1 MENAKEIVK
10 DYVSRE
16 LADESKQTTLKEE
29 ENLLANGIID
39 SLGILK
45 LVSFIEQEFDIQVP
59 DEDVTVQNFRS
70 LKDIANYLETKK

>member
-1 MENAKEIVK
+1 MQDTKQIVK

-16 LADESKQTTLKEE
+16 LVDDGKDAVLKDE
-29 ENLLANGIID
+29 ENLLANGIMD

-45 LVSFIEQEFDIQVP
+45 LVSFIEQQFDIQVP

-70 LKDIANYLETKK
+70 LKDIASYLETKK